1 MVYCLMLKGM
11 LMFFVFLIND
21 LKIYFIREYVS
32 IVEYLIKM
40 GVDVNFCDGLKML
53 LIIVCE

>member
-1 MVYCLMLKGM
+1 MVYYLLFKGM

-21 LKIYFIREYVS
+21 LKIYFIRVYMSV
-32 IVEYLIKM
+32 VEYLIKM

>member
-1 MVYCLMLKGM
+1 MVYYLMLKGM
-11 LMFFVFLIND
+11 LMFFVILIND
-21 LKIYFIREYVS
+21 LKIYFIREYIS

-53 LIIVCE
+53 LIFVCE

>member
-1 MVYCLMLKGM
+1 MLK
-11 LMFFVFLIND
+11 FFVFLIND
-21 LKIYFIREYVS
+21 LKIYFIRVYMSV
-32 IVEYLIKM
+32 VEYLIKM

>member
-1 MVYCLMLKGM
+1 MLKGM